1 MLGNG
6 SDNEANT
13 GRIQRMSNAAG
24 ARPKQLSKTELQSY
38 AAEYTQRTYI

>member
-6 SDNEANT
+6 SDNEANI

-24 ARPKQLSKTELQSY
+24 AFERREERVANS
-38 AAEYTQRTYI
+38 RTVRQIE